1 MPAQHDARPPAG
13 KAWPCP
19 ASPRR
24 PCLVLWLA
32 WRSPRRRTSPACRW
46 VHGPPLSR
54 MALPTGCLAAHHLAG
69 GAMCPA
75 PHAFASPLLSAVQ
88 FPSSPQ
94 LAQLWSSGSSQLAGS
109 RLLWALRRL
118 GVGFAVVAAMKEG
131 SKPVFLAVLPLLY
144 RFFPLPIRRLW
155 QPPVHNLA
163 APPPAAAGQQQR
175 RPNGRQ
181 SADGDSTHDEA
192 PLGQQGS
199 ERQSGGVRTR
209 RAAAAAAAVEHTQGG
224 GKQAA
229 ASAAPASGPSEA
241 LPPQDPRLAELPH
254 DAQGRPWDVVV
265 TARFFSYAAIGVA
278 VAGVSPRLLD
288 ALGW

>member
-1 MPAQHDARPPAG
+1 MQN
-13 KAWPCP
+13 
-19 ASPRR
+19 
-24 PCLVLWLA
+24 LA
-32 WRSPRRRTSPACRW
+32 P
-46 VHGPPLSR
+46 
-54 MALPTGCLAAHHLAG
+54 
-69 GAMCPA
+69 
-75 PHAFASPLLSAVQ
+75 SPLLAWQTSLAPHTFTSPLRPPSA
-88 FPSSPQ
+88 PQ

-175 RPNGRQ
+175 WLNGRQ

-192 PLGQQGS
+192 LLGQQGS

-209 RAAAAAAAVEHTQGG
+209 RAAAAAAAAAMEHTQGG

-229 ASAAPASGPSEA
+229 GSAAPASGPLGA

-278 VAGVSPRLLD
+278 VAGVSPRLLE